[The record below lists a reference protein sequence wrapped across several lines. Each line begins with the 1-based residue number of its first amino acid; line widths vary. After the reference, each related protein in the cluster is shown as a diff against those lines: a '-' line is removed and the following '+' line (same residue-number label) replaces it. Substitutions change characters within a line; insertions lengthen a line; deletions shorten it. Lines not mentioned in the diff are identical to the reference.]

1 MESFI
6 LTRIRLHV
14 WLPVWL
20 LKYVV
25 PIVSNFLRDFTKCDF
40 SFVPEAV
47 PEVRV
52 RFTNALVSEIGLQ
65 FMRHREL
72 LGGRCGS
79 GSIWCSQ
86 VWCSYWSHILVIVGD
101 GPGPSTLR
109 NALVA
114 V

>member
-1 MESFI
+1 VVVKYRIIRVNEWLTTIDVMESFI

-79 GSIWCSQ
+79 GSI
-86 VWCSYWSHILVIVGD
+86 
-101 GPGPSTLR
+101 
-109 NALVA
+109 
-114 V
+114 